1 MCNRHWAMR
10 KAKYGVSAQMDL
22 LFSEGDKKPVCVHVC
37 EKISP
42 LKREARLGIRSDE
55 KKRAVF

>member
-1 MCNRHWAMR
+1 MR